1 MKQGI
6 YFLRRRNEKFKS
18 DLILP
23 QGGGGGG
30 GGRGDEGRRG
40 YRRKGKRKSNL
51 FPFFPSG
58 AEKLAKMFI
67 LLDQELCITC
77 ECKNIT
83 TLTSNIHCQ
92 FLKQESYMISNL
104 M

>member
-40 YRRKGKRKSNL
+40 RGGKEKEEGEEEIESISI
-51 FPFFPSG
+51 FPLWS
-58 AEKLAKMFI
+58 
-67 LLDQELCITC
+67 
-77 ECKNIT
+77 
-83 TLTSNIHCQ
+83 
-92 FLKQESYMISNL
+92 
-104 M
+104 